1 MTGERKREARRFLLP
16 LSALLYVS
24 DKDFTYIIYGV
35 WEREGERERKRI
47 YKISSLVP
55 ARVQSSLWS
64 PLPPG
69 DFHPPIEKIGF
80 VCFAISCLAS

>member
-47 YKISSLVP
+47 YKISSLVE
-55 ARVQSSLWS
+55 VLHDINYFKVK
-64 PLPPG
+64 G
-69 DFHPPIEKIGF
+69 IHK
-80 VCFAISCLAS
+80 